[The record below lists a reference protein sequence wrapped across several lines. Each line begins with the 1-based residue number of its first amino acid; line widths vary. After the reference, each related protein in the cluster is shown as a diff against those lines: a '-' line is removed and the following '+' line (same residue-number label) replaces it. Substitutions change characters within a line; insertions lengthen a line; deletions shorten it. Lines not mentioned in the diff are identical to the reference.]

1 MPFELTVHRCVT
13 LGALLNL
20 SEQKLCYTGYKVWK
34 IVTIVTKIKET
45 MHVRVSRTGAGSEQV
60 LKIVVFKK
68 VISDFYDIVSHYCGN
83 GLIYLFLCLSVLTV
97 LYPSQHLALSSFLNF
112 SCLVVKLHFIVILTF
127 LSLITC

>member
-1 MPFELTVHRCVT
+1 MPFKLTVHRCVT

-34 IVTIVTKIKET
+34 IVMIVTEIKET

-68 VISDFYDIVSHYCGN
+68 DISDFYDIISHYCGN
-83 GLIYLFLCLSVLTV
+83 GLIYLFLMSFSSHRLIPQPTLSII
-97 LYPSQHLALSSFLNF
+97 QLSKF
-112 SCLVVKLHFIVILTF
+112 
-127 LSLITC
+127 